1 MHYLALLLG
10 PEGGPDAT
18 PGTPEFDA
26 EVERYAAFDA
36 AAGAVVAGGAA
47 LAGTAEAVRLTRQ
60 GGAGS
65 AGGAGG
71 GAAAGA
77 VVATDGPFAESAEVV
92 GGFYVFDVADLDA
105 AIDWARQL
113 PAVSTGAVELRPAA
127 QYFPHAEPGARWW
140 VALLWERPEAVIGP
154 DSPEWDAAVAEHG
167 AFAEAAG
174 SALTGGIA
182 LHPPGT
188 ATTLRAPAGELL
200 LTDGPFAEAAEVIDG
215 LYLFTAPD
223 RAAAVEL
230 AAQIPL
236 GPTGATEVRPV
247 LAFE

>member
-1 MHYLALLLG
+1 MYYVAVLLG
-10 PEGGPDAT
+10 AEGGPDAT

-47 LAGTAEAVRLTRQ
+47 LADTGSAVRLTRQ
-60 GGAGS
+60 GERIL
-65 AGGAGG
+65 
-71 GAAAGA
+71 
-77 VVATDGPFAESAEVV
+77 ATDGPFAEAAEVV
-92 GGFYVFDVADLDA
+92 GGFYVIDVADLDE
-105 AIDWARQL
+105 AIEVAGKL
-113 PAVSTGAVELRPAA
+113 PAVATGAVELRPAA
-127 QYFPHAEPGARWW
+127 QYFPHAEPGAQWW
-140 VALLWERPEAVIGP
+140 AALLWEQAEAVIAPGT
-154 DSPEWDAAVAEHG
+154 PEWEGALAEHG

-174 SALTGGIA
+174 PALVGGVA

-188 ATTLRAPAGELL
+188 ATTLRAPAGELV

-230 AAQIPL
+230 AGKIPL
-236 GPTGATEVRPV
+236 GPTGATELRPV
-247 LAFE
+247 LAFG